1 MQICHRQFRRFLAG
15 SLLAVA
21 APLAYGQSASTTFD
35 VTLTIAAACT
45 IDAPAATDVA
55 FGSQPSSATDIDA
68 AGQLNVNCT
77 PGTGY
82 AIALSPGLNAGGGGI
97 AGRAMSSPDGTLVP
111 YQLYQDP
118 ARSTV
123 WGETAG
129 TDTLA
134 GTGSG
139 IVQAIPVYGRV
150 PSANFPAATY
160 TDTVTA
166 TITY

>member
-1 MQICHRQFRRFLAG
+1 MQTSRRRFPRFLAG
-15 SLLAVA
+15 SLLAA
-21 APLAYGQSASTTFD
+21 ATPLAFGQSASTTFD
-35 VTLTIAAACT
+35 VTLTITAACT

-55 FGSQPSSATDIDA
+55 FGSQPSSATNIDA

-97 AGRAMSSPDGTLVP
+97 AARAMASPDGTLVP

-123 WGETAG
+123 WGETPG
-129 TDTLA
+129 TDTVA

-139 IVQAIPVYGRV
+139 AVQTGPVYGRV